1 MKTLKIEIPQ
11 GYEIDKEKSTFESIV
26 FKEIK
31 KRLPKNWEELDRVQG
46 YYIQSNSRV
55 NRLSVGANHS
65 RNQNVFATKEQAEAS
80 IAMAQLSQLMKVY
93 NDGWE
98 PDFNDDKEKYVI
110 FFKNNNICVNYL
122 FKTQCFLLFKN
133 LEIRDLFLENFRELI
148 EQAKPL
154 L

>member
-31 KRLPKNWEELDRVQG
+31 KRLPKTWEELDRVQG

-55 NRLSVGANHS
+55 NQSSVSATDENT
-65 RNQNVFATKEQAEAS
+65 NVFATKEQAEAAV
-80 IAMAQLSQLMKVY
+80 AMAQLSQLMKVY

-98 PDFNDDKEKYVI
+98 YNGDWYVAITFFEDKIDVDSFDKVKT
-110 FFKNNNICVNYL
+110 FLSFRNY
-122 FKTQCFLLFKN
+122 
-133 LEIRDLFLENFRELI
+133 EIANLFLENFRELI